1 MDFFLCKLK
10 DLRVHYHLVYY
21 YRFLF
26 VIVITTALI
35 PGRPAPKLISKSMVE
50 KMKKGSVIVD
60 LASENGGNCEAT
72 EKDAITNYNGV
83 TIDGS
88 SNLPSE
94 MQLHASQLYAKNIST
109 FINYIVFRFKN
120 SFFHI
125 FLKSN
130 LN

>member
-1 MDFFLCKLK
+1 
-10 DLRVHYHLVYY
+10 
-21 YRFLF
+21 
-26 VIVITTALI
+26 
-35 PGRPAPKLISKSMVE
+35 MVE

-72 EKDAITNYNGV
+72 KKDVITNYNGV

-109 FINYIVFRFKN
+109 FINYMIKDGKINLDLDDEIISRAMFTHQGKINHKPTLEAIN
-120 SFFHI
+120 SS
-125 FLKSN
+125 KDN
-130 LN
+130 